1 MCHLVFNRETVAS
14 QDYKE
19 HRDQL
24 GPLATQAQMVSL
36 ELMDRLEL
44 QEEMVQWDSQVHQDS
59 GVSQEQWEQLEHQEI
74 PGTQEQR
81 EIKALLDK
89 QDPWDQRAKVEVL
102 VVKVDQVFKDNK
114 GHQENLDW
122 MVQEAH
128 LYVNNFVFKQVLFL
142 S

>member
-114 GHQENLDW
+114 GHQENLD
-122 MVQEAH
+122 
-128 LYVNNFVFKQVLFL
+128 
-142 S
+142 